1 MAAFVAKYK
10 ENYEKAQRKGLIC
23 IPSGNHDMDRLARS
37 IHGDELKVAFAFL
50 LSMPGAVTDYKLEWQ
65 WQRYLVGGRMFAAVC
80 TPGPE
85 HAAHAG
91 RTMVIL
97 KCDPRLAEAFR
108 EQYPE
113 VVPGFYSDKRNWNSV
128 YLDGALPD
136 DVLRDFCGM
145 SYELVF
151 QKLTKR
157 AQREIMEQEEKRS
170 S

>member
-1 MAAFVAKYK
+1 MNRYSWL
-10 ENYEKAQRKGLIC
+10 EGY
-23 IPSGNHDMDRLARS
+23 
-37 IHGDELKVAFAFL
+37 L

-145 SYELVF
+145 PYELLF
-151 QKLTKR
+151 QKPTKR

>member
-1 MAAFVAKYK
+1 MNRYSWL
-10 ENYEKAQRKGLIC
+10 EGY
-23 IPSGNHDMDRLARS
+23 
-37 IHGDELKVAFAFL
+37 L

-113 VVPGFYSDKRNWNSV
+113 VVPGFYSDKRNLELGLFGRGSPGRRAAG
-128 YLDGALPD
+128 LLRH
-136 DVLRDFCGM
+136 VL
-145 SYELVF
+145 
-151 QKLTKR
+151 
-157 AQREIMEQEEKRS
+157 
-170 S
+170 

>member
-1 MAAFVAKYK
+1 M
-10 ENYEKAQRKGLIC
+10 
-23 IPSGNHDMDRLARS
+23 
-37 IHGDELKVAFAFL
+37 
-50 LSMPGAVTDYKLEWQ
+50 
-65 WQRYLVGGRMFAAVC
+65 
-80 TPGPE
+80 
-85 HAAHAG
+85 

>member
-1 MAAFVAKYK
+1 MNRYSWL
-10 ENYEKAQRKGLIC
+10 EGY
-23 IPSGNHDMDRLARS
+23 
-37 IHGDELKVAFAFL
+37 L
-50 LSMPGAVTDYKLEWQ
+50 LSMPGAVTDYK
-65 WQRYLVGGRMFAAVC
+65 
-80 TPGPE
+80 
-85 HAAHAG
+85 
-91 RTMVIL
+91 
-97 KCDPRLAEAFR
+97 
-108 EQYPE
+108 

>member
-1 MAAFVAKYK
+1 
-10 ENYEKAQRKGLIC
+10 
-23 IPSGNHDMDRLARS
+23 
-37 IHGDELKVAFAFL
+37 
-50 LSMPGAVTDYKLEWQ
+50 
-65 WQRYLVGGRMFAAVC
+65 
-80 TPGPE
+80 
-85 HAAHAG
+85 
-91 RTMVIL
+91 MVIL
-97 KCDPRLAEAFR
+97 
-108 EQYPE
+108 QYPEVRSQAGRGISRE

>member
-1 MAAFVAKYK
+1 MNRYSWL
-10 ENYEKAQRKGLIC
+10 EGY
-23 IPSGNHDMDRLARS
+23 
-37 IHGDELKVAFAFL
+37 L

-128 YLDGALPD
+128 YLGGPKERSWNRKKKGVRDPCIMYCSSLPCS
-136 DVLRDFCGM
+136 R
-145 SYELVF
+145 
-151 QKLTKR
+151 
-157 AQREIMEQEEKRS
+157 RS
-170 S
+170 

>member
-1 MAAFVAKYK
+1 MNRYSWL
-10 ENYEKAQRKGLIC
+10 EGY
-23 IPSGNHDMDRLARS
+23 
-37 IHGDELKVAFAFL
+37 L

-97 KCDPRLAEAFR
+97 
-108 EQYPE
+108 QYPEVRSQAGRGISRE

-151 QKLTKR
+151 QKLTQR
-157 AQREIMEQEEKRS
+157 GQREIMEQEEKRS

>member
-1 MAAFVAKYK
+1 MNRYSWL
-10 ENYEKAQRKGLIC
+10 EGY
-23 IPSGNHDMDRLARS
+23 
-37 IHGDELKVAFAFL
+37 L

-113 VVPGFYSDKRNWNSV
+113 VAELELGLFGRGSPGRRAAG
-128 YLDGALPD
+128 LLRH
-136 DVLRDFCGM
+136 VL
-145 SYELVF
+145 
-151 QKLTKR
+151 
-157 AQREIMEQEEKRS
+157 
-170 S
+170 

>member
-1 MAAFVAKYK
+1 MNRYSWL
-10 ENYEKAQRKGLIC
+10 EGY
-23 IPSGNHDMDRLARS
+23 
-37 IHGDELKVAFAFL
+37 L

-113 VVPGFYSDKRNWNSV
+113 VVPGFYSCLLYTS
-128 YLDGALPD
+128 PSP
-136 DVLRDFCGM
+136 RDATLSRM
-145 SYELVF
+145 P
-151 QKLTKR
+151 
-157 AQREIMEQEEKRS
+157 S
-170 S
+170 SA